1 MLKTIVLM
9 LTSTAF
15 SLSVGAQVQITQDN
29 LTPTEFANLLIGNGV
44 TISNVTFNG
53 QTTDINTPKICLG
66 RFEGNSS
73 LNISDGLVMSLENA
87 NYIEGPNDVEA
98 SQPTFDPLFVEQ
110 VEQIIDQQF
119 SPLTYDPDLSPLIP
133 GGNSAEFVI
142 VLEFDF
148 VPQSN
153 QFNLNYVWASEEYL
167 RYAPPCNAI
176 PTDDPFLGGVTTN
189 EGYYDVFGMFLTGPN
204 PAGGNY
210 NADNIC
216 TLPDGSVI
224 STETINPSFNSEYFA
239 HNFHFPNTS
248 TGPDA
253 ADAYNGILDSIPDCP
268 TDIDQ
273 THQFNGWTV
282 PLTGSSEIYC
292 DSTYH
297 MKIAIA
303 SCSDNLFPSA
313 ILLQTGSFSASPL
326 SIYADN
332 SLSGSPSYEGCG
344 NNTFY
349 FTRPGNEAGT
359 TLTLNLSYS
368 GTATNP
374 DHSNL
379 PTTITFNPGDTT
391 VSFDFDVIEDNSVEG
406 QETIIV
412 STEVPDPCS
421 PGQTTTVT
429 GTCII
434 QDYPEMSVSVS
445 NATAD
450 CPRLDSVELTS
461 TVSGGIPGYA
471 YSWNNNSTTESIYAP
486 INTQGSTT
494 YTLTVTDVCQ
504 RTQSG
509 TGNVIVNPYLA
520 SFTANPISGNAPL
533 EVTFTNTSQD
543 GQNYIWNF
551 GNGEDEVSVN
561 DLSQQNTTYTDAGTY
576 TPTLVMTN
584 AQGCYDSTSVVITV
598 GVDPYLE
605 APNTFT
611 PNGDD
616 VNDVY
621 QFINVSNVSEFECF
635 ILDRWGNL
643 LHTIKDVNSGW
654 DGRNPAGQMVAEGT
668 YFYNYTA
675 KSSSGNEISGHG
687 FIQLNR

>member
-1 MLKTIVLM
+1 MLKKIALVVSFVISSIVC
-9 LTSTAF
+9 F
-15 SLSVGAQVQITQDN
+15 SQITITQN
-29 LTPTEFANLLIGNGV
+29 TLTPNEFANLLIGNGV
-44 TISNVTFNG
+44 TISNLTFNG
-53 QTTDINTPKICLG
+53 QTTGINDPQITLG
-66 RFEGNSS
+66 RFEGNST
-73 LNISDGLVMSLENA
+73 LNISDGLVMSLERA
-87 NYIEGPNDVEA
+87 DYIVGPNNNEGTAPTFINQLVEDVENIIDNDF
-98 SQPTFDPLFVEQ
+98 SPITFD
-110 VEQIIDQQF
+110 
-119 SPLTYDPDLSPLIP
+119 SDLSPLLP
-133 GGNSAEFVI
+133 GGNPAEFII

-153 QFNLNYVWASEEYL
+153 QFNLNYVWTSEEYL
-167 RYAPPCNAI
+167 RYAPPANAI
-176 PTDDPFLGGVTTN
+176 EDPFFGGTN

-204 PAGGNY
+204 PSGGNY
-210 NADNIC
+210 TGLNIC
-216 TLPDGSVI
+216 TLPDGTTI
-224 STETINPSFNSEYFA
+224 STETINTVTNPEYFN
-239 HNFHFPNTS
+239 HNYHFPNTA
-248 TGPDA
+248 TDPDEI
-253 ADAYNGILDSIPDCP
+253 ADLAPILDYVPDCP
-268 TDIDQ
+268 NEVDQ
-273 THQFNGWTV
+273 THQYNGWTV
-282 PLTGSSEIYC
+282 PLTGSSALFC

-303 SCSDNLFPSA
+303 SCGDYDFPSA

-349 FTRPGNEAGT
+349 FTRPGSEAGT
-359 TLTLNLSYS
+359 ALTLDLSYS

-434 QDYPEMSVSVS
+434 EDYPEMSVSVS
-445 NATAD
+445 DATAD

-471 YSWNNNSTTESIYAP
+471 YSWNNNATTESIYAP

-494 YTLTVTDVCQ
+494 YTLTVTDACQ

-509 TGNVIVNPYLA
+509 TGNVIVNPYPA

-543 GQNYIWNF
+543 GQNYTWNF
-551 GNGEDEVSVN
+551 GNGEDEVTVN

-576 TPTLVMTN
+576 TPTLIMTN

-611 PNGDD
+611 PNGDG

-621 QFINVSNVSEFECF
+621 HFINASSISEFECF